1 VCKCGFCA
9 PPAFFL
15 IALPWVAGAGSPLG
29 DCSAESGLAGRADIV
44 FCEPWESP
52 HWWQNGYVN
61 HPRLENPV
69 PATEEDI
76 ALTSIESEG
85 CVTGRCLRVR
95 MKQFEPGSLSLQYPS
110 A

>member
-1 VCKCGFCA
+1 MKLPQTLADRRGISIA
-9 PPAFFL
+9 NTGAAAWPRPAD
-15 IALPWVAGAGSPLG
+15 AR
-29 DCSAESGLAGRADIV
+29 DN
-44 FCEPWESP
+44 
-52 HWWQNGYVN
+52 WWQNGYVN

-76 ALTSIESEG
+76 ALTSLTSIESEG

-110 A
+110 T

>member
-1 VCKCGFCA
+1 MRQAHPMAAWRFA

-29 DCSAESGLAGRADIV
+29 DCSAESGLAGRV

-69 PATEEDI
+69 PATEEEHRPDVYRERR
-76 ALTSIESEG
+76 SP
-85 CVTGRCLRVR
+85 R
-95 MKQFEPGSLSLQYPS
+95 P
-110 A
+110 